1 MLYPLWRLTIY
12 TLQSALLFNFFKDAS
27 MLTVL
32 LPNTTLVKI
41 NKAQRKHLW
50 CCYRCIDIQLLIAGV
65 RRLNKRWRREQF
77 ITLQFRYRVPHQC
90 NRMYYPLLWKSLHKM
105 KWKRFRIELILDTQF
120 GKPCCARGK
129 LLCRIQR
136 EAHSL
141 FPKHQRPE

>member
-41 NKAQRKHLW
+41 NEAQRKHLS
-50 CCYRCIDIQLLIAGV
+50 CCYRSIDIQLLIAGV

-77 ITLQFRYRVPHQC
+77 ITLQYRIRATECITLCCGKV
-90 NRMYYPLLWKSLHKM
+90 SI
-105 KWKRFRIELILDTQF
+105 KWSENALELNWFWT
-120 GKPCCARGK
+120 
-129 LLCRIQR
+129 
-136 EAHSL
+136 HSL
-141 FPKHQRPE
+141 GSPAVREESSFVEYRGRPTLSFLNINDQSKK